1 VTLVALLVTASA
13 YLATVFVVAVV
24 TDSGIAGFAIAT
36 GLLALL
42 LVVRSQGF
50 RPLLERIRTSNWL
63 DERPA
68 IQERER
74 KTDDGLRG

>member
-1 VTLVALLVTASA
+1 LVALLVTASA

-42 LVVRSQGF
+42 LIVRSQGF
-50 RPLLERIRTSNWL
+50 RPLLERIRISNWL

-74 KTDDGLRG
+74 KTDDGLRE